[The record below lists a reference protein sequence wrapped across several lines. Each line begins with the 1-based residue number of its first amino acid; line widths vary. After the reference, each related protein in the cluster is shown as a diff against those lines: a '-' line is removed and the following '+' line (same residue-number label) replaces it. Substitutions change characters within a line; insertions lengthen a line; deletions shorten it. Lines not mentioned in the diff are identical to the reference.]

1 MTGLTLTLQASSDRF
16 FYSLQYLIPIVY
28 PELNF
33 HHTPQEVGFSELE
46 ARFERSCMKQS
57 ISTCFTGLVQQ
68 LGF

>member
-33 HHTPQEVGFSELE
+33 HHTPQELGFSELE
-46 ARFERSCMKQS
+46 ARF
-57 ISTCFTGLVQQ
+57 
-68 LGF
+68 